1 MIIVP
6 DTRHQIQRI
15 NLETMSLG
23 LLGAYISS
31 SSDSESDSQDEIQ
44 DKEVS
49 PKKPAVPLQNPF
61 NNPEVAKVQLPKPS
75 FMQEQVE
82 KIEGKSK
89 VENSVFKNP
98 FRDAENQKTAMLERH
113 VEMTTKPEAQ
123 REINGKKICWNFRK
137 GRCRFGAKCTFAH
150 DNDVAKS
157 NITQGTSKSQGLTE
171 GDEDGVI
178 AESNKRPKKRPGLSS
193 GLELSKKALKFHNK
207 VYNQ

>member
-89 VENSVFKNP
+89 
-98 FRDAENQKTAMLERH
+98 LERKDNTVSGAAGGPRPH
-113 VEMTTKPEAQ
+113 TGPADTERHKTKRIPN
-123 REINGKKICWNFRK
+123 RKKNTK
-137 GRCRFGAKCTFAH
+137 
-150 DNDVAKS
+150 N
-157 NITQGTSKSQGLTE
+157 TE
-171 GDEDGVI
+171 
-178 AESNKRPKKRPGLSS
+178 S
-193 GLELSKKALKFHNK
+193 ALPCK
-207 VYNQ
+207 QTPR